1 MTSHNTTYNA
11 AMESLTAGNAQDV
24 NISTTNFLSVLE
36 ELSQSKEN
44 GKRPIDT
51 SKTNKLKFDIPIQ
64 SKLISQ

>member
-1 MTSHNTTYNA
+1 MTSHNTTSNA
-11 AMESLTAGNAQDV
+11 ATESLTAGNAQDV

-51 SKTNKLKFDIPIQ
+51 LKTNKLKFDIPIQ